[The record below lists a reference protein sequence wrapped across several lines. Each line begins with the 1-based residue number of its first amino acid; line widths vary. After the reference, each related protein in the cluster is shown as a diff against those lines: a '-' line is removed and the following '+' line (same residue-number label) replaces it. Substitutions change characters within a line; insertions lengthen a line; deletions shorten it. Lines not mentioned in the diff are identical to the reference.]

1 MIITPWLVL
10 FMLLV
15 FILVFLF
22 INTIDKRKWLTFLIS
37 LVITPLVYFYVFYPF
52 INIISSY
59 HHQKY
64 FNAQDWREKP
74 ALRYEMAD
82 HTVESDTL
90 IGKSKAEIS
99 ALLGTY
105 EWLSWNEAQKAHD
118 DNKWNYGLGIEPGA
132 FNSDKD
138 CLEVSFKDNTVVAL
152 RTYQEEI
159 TYDNEEQ

>member
-37 LVITPLVYFYVFYPF
+37 LVVTPLVYFYVFYPF
-52 INIISSY
+52 VNIISSY

-74 ALRYEMAD
+74 ALRYEMVD

-105 EWLSWNEAQKAHD
+105 EWLSWNESQKAHD
-118 DNKWNYGLGIEPGA
+118 DNKWNYSLGIEPGA
-132 FNSDKD
+132 FNSDKE
-138 CLEVSFKDNTVVAL
+138 CLEVRFKNNKVIAL

-159 TYDNEEQ
+159 TYDNEE